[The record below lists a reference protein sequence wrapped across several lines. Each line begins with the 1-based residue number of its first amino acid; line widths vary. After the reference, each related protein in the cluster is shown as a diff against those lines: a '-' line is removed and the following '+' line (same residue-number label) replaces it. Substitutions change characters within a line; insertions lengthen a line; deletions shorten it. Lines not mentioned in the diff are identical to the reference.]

1 MDDTLRFL
9 SYSPNPKRDG
19 VHESDIGAGAHT
31 DFGSITLLYSPSQAC
46 TYQRFQDEV
55 GGLQVQ
61 SKDTWIDAT
70 PIKDTI
76 L

>member
-1 MDDTLRFL
+1 
-9 SYSPNPKRDG
+9 

-31 DFGSITLLYSPSQAC
+31 DFGSITLL
-46 TYQRFQDEV
+46 FQDQV

-61 SKDTWIDAT
+61 SNNSWIDAT
-70 PIKDTI
+70 PIPDTV